1 MQRFYIIY
9 INQFDFVWK
18 SRVRKQIVQTKGTE
32 AHTNAPRLGS
42 QNHRSL
48 RISIPAFATLKIGL
62 FSSPCGRGVEQSRQR
77 SPVQASGIFQLPTN
91 SSQLQ
96 AGKQIIKSKRK
107 EKKRKFFPA
116 AEIPA
121 AVESSS
127 HSRSRRASEAP
138 EVRGPRRAAVRW
150 EGRRTRAPRE
160 IRSG

>member
-1 MQRFYIIY
+1 MRRGPFEMQRFYIIY

-107 EKKRKFFPA
+107 EKKRK
-116 AEIPA
+116 EN
-121 AVESSS
+121 SSRQLKFLQRS
-127 HSRSRRASEAP
+127 SRRLT
-138 EVRGPRRAAVRW
+138 RGAGGHRKPPRSVDPG
-150 EGRRTRAPRE
+150 ERR
-160 IRSG
+160 